1 LRSAIPA
8 KATLITTSQHRTAIA
23 VLVTCFL
30 LNLLGRGSGDTYAVF
45 LLPLEREFG
54 WARSQLTS
62 VYSAYLLVGAFVAPM
77 AGTLF
82 DRFGPRATYSAG
94 LLVLAAAFGLASSL
108 GNLWEFYLFVGVMIG
123 VGVGLVGMVPASAL
137 ITRWYREKLATAI
150 GITFAAGGMGGLLF
164 VPSVQLLLGTFDWR
178 TVYQM
183 LGALMLIAA
192 PVAALAVPWK
202 TFVLGHPAYRGEQRE
217 RAAAQGWTI
226 AGAMRTRIYWGM
238 VQVFFF
244 TATAMY
250 IVLVQAVVYLID
262 IGFSPL
268 AAATA
273 YGLTGMLSVIS
284 VSGSGVLSDRF
295 GMRQTASAS
304 FVGTAAG
311 VLLLLVMSYASS
323 TPLLILFVLVFGL
336 CMGVRGPIISSIA
349 TRQFAG
355 PRVATIYGTIY
366 SFNAIGAAFG
376 SLIGGVLHDLTGG
389 YRYGFLFSLCAVG
402 IAVAPFWSV
411 RALRDFR

>member
-1 LRSAIPA
+1 MNER
-8 KATLITTSQHRTAIA
+8 RTALA
-23 VLVTCFL
+23 VLATCFA

-62 VYSAYLLVGAFVAPM
+62 VFSAYLLVGAFVAPM

-82 DRFGPRATYSAG
+82 DRFGPRATYTAG
-94 LLVLAAAFGLASSL
+94 LLILASAFLLASSL
-108 GNLWEFYLFVGVMIG
+108 GNLWEFYLFIGVMIG

-137 ITRWYREKLATAI
+137 ITRWYRERLSTAI
-150 GITFAAGGMGGLLF
+150 GVIFAAGGMGGLLF
-164 VPSVQLLLGTFDWR
+164 VPSVQALLGAFDWR

-183 LGALMLIAA
+183 LGVLLLLAA

-202 TFVLGHPAYRGEQRE
+202 TFILGHPAYRSDSKARTSEG
-217 RAAAQGWTI
+217 GWTV
-226 AGAMRTRIYWGM
+226 AAAMRTRIYWGM

-244 TATAMY
+244 TAAAMFT
-250 IVLVQAVVYLID
+250 ILVQAVVYLID
-262 IGFSPL
+262 MGFSPL

-273 YGLTGMLSVIS
+273 YGITGMLSVIS

-295 GMRQTASAS
+295 GLRQTATAS
-304 FVGTAAG
+304 FVGTALG
-311 VLLLLVMSYASS
+311 VVLLIVMSYGAS
-323 TPLLILFVLVFGL
+323 TLLLILFVLVFGL
-336 CMGVRGPIISSIA
+336 CMGVRGPIISSVA

-366 SFNAIGAAFG
+366 SANAIGAAFG
-376 SLIGGVLHDLTGG
+376 SLMGGVLHDLTGG
-389 YRYGFLFSLCAVG
+389 YRTGFLFSLCAVG
-402 IAVAPFWSV
+402 LAVAPFWTV